1 MWKGWM
7 SSLVERERESCASRL
22 IPGRRMEGRERGRE
36 TERERVSGRSVFA
49 CEEEGTFLP
58 LVNRRGCEH
67 PETRLNTTKDVEE
80 YVRLQFRVSGF
91 RYAAE
96 F

>member
-1 MWKGWM
+1 MSMWKGWM
-7 SSLVERERESCASRL
+7 SSLVERERELREQTY
-22 IPGRRMEGRERGRE
+22 PRQKDGRKRERERDR
-36 TERERVSGRSVFA
+36 ERERVSGRSVLA

-80 YVRLQFRVSGF
+80 YVRLQLRG
-91 RYAAE
+91 
-96 F
+96 